1 MHCQSGLNGRCFL
14 MDRSVR
20 DDLRTRMTDRDQICP
35 NGRASPV
42 TDVLARPCKWQH
54 LVSSSKTVRPIIPRD
69 ARCMGHVKIRWSAVS
84 SLAPHSQFA
93 EEARSRA

>member
-42 TDVLARPCKWQH
+42 TDVLARPCKWQTPF
-54 LVSSSKTVRPIIPRD
+54 SWRDDASKRTVNKFRRPTILQLNI
-69 ARCMGHVKIRWSAVS
+69 
-84 SLAPHSQFA
+84 
-93 EEARSRA
+93 